1 MSLFKTVNERRILN
15 SPTEPTSKSWL
26 WLKTENG
33 ISTLY
38 DFVNGAWTPVNGFS
52 DKDTGHGSEYGGD
65 IHNDADYVTWNGL
78 NEILDKN
85 LDTVNTWLSGYLKEA
100 DLSNFI
106 TQDDID
112 TAVAESMN
120 EALASYQKI
129 LTASLPLE
137 IVNNKIRLRMGQLA
151 QGNTGPV
158 SGGTAY
164 AKFQDVFNRLND
176 KQDKLVSG
184 ADIKTINGVNILD
197 TSNDSNLQL
206 QTPIDDLA
214 AIRSG
219 AAAGA
224 TAVQPSQLK
233 TITIENTAYPLVGNG
248 TIVIPNSGGGGG
260 GTTVSVLNEGEEVP
274 TSGVYFFADSPSQ
287 VEGDYNSLLQTAGF
301 SPGNLYYLS
310 PAKRT
315 VNGVEEGC
323 LGYNTSDASLD
334 VRDNVVYIN
343 NQITTT
349 KYYGDV
355 VVSNTVRMADTSDTA
370 YISFMV
376 ACPFAADLTTVR
388 VGYNSNDVSIK
399 YLRTAGTSTTSPDWA
414 NVPSGGF
421 TFRNIGGGVKT
432 VLKVIRKDKNYNI
445 KKEVIITFN
454 NGYEDVQVKIVYNK
468 TTVYFKGDDVG
479 NEFQNGFSI
488 SDTNQYIQ
496 TSRNGQG
503 DSVLLPSGKRNKFAK
518 INENTGNNSIL
529 SYEYNDKSDC
539 LLKYD
544 VPIDLSKYNVIYLVT
559 DTVSNDSWIEL
570 CAFLKN
576 WGGIYRPVDHV
587 LEDREMMYAIQNFNN
602 SYYNVNDLGL
612 EGSII
617 QKFGNT
623 VLKCPIHKTRL
634 LANNSYK
641 DILVNLYVIIFRR
654 ALRVKEFGVITYD
667 NQ

>member
-15 SPTEPTSKSWL
+15 SPTEPTSRSWL

-33 ISTLY
+33 TSTLY

-65 IHNDADYVTWNGL
+65 IYNDADYITFNDL
-78 NEILDKN
+78 NPLLDKN
-85 LDTVNTWLSGYLKEA
+85 LETVSAWLEGYISKVDLEKYVTTDTIGPLVK
-100 DLSNFI
+100 
-106 TQDDID
+106 
-112 TAVAESMN
+112 AEVDEVLNDYQPS
-120 EALASYQKI
+120 LIASE
-129 LTASLPLE
+129 PLE
-137 IVNNKIRLRMGQLA
+137 ISGNRIRLKMGTLN
-151 QGNTGPV
+151 QGERGPV
-158 SGGTAY
+158 AGGTAY
-164 AKFQDVFNRLND
+164 AKFQDVFNRLNA

-184 ADIKTINGVNILD
+184 ADIKTINGIDILN
-197 TSNDSNLQL
+197 TSNGSNLQL
-206 QTPIDDLA
+206 QTPISDLA

-248 TIVIPNSGGGGG
+248 TIVIPNNGGGGG
-260 GTTVSVLNEGEEVP
+260 GTPVSVLDEGEEVP

-310 PAKRT
+310 PAKRI
-315 VNGVEEGC
+315 VNGVEEGY

-343 NQITTT
+343 NQMTTT

-376 ACPFAADLTTVR
+376 ACPFAANLTTVR
-388 VGYNSNDVSIK
+388 VGYNSNDVSVK

-421 TFRNIGGGVKT
+421 TFRSIGGGMKT
-432 VLKVIRKDKNYNI
+432 VLKVIRKDKNYNT

-454 NGYEDVQVKIVYNK
+454 NGYEDVQAKIVYNK

-479 NEFQNGFSI
+479 NECQNGFSI

-503 DSVLLPSGKRNKFAK
+503 DSVLLPSNKRNRFAK
-518 INENTGNNSIL
+518 IYENTGNNSIL

-576 WGGIYRPVDHV
+576 WGGIYRPADHV